1 MSTASQSYTSL
12 LNPLTFPPFLSCPQE
27 YRFSSAYYSRP
38 PPIRHWCFFGEIES
52 ISGIG
57 RLCLDVR
64 DREGTPAR
72 IYFYLDRLSPSV
84 VEVVMTFGPRHGI
97 TYPNHPNCP
106 QHLIQKGNTI
116 AVLYAQ
122 QHTWREP
129 STGIRIEDGD
139 TVHVCIFIY
148 DILCLNEL
156 MYILTA
162 LFHSVVLSL

>member
-1 MSTASQSYTSL
+1 MTTASQSYTSL
-12 LNPLTFPPFLSCPQE
+12 LYPLAFPPFLLCLQE
-27 YRFSSAYYSRP
+27 YRFSSTYYSQP
-38 PPIRHWCFFGEIES
+38 PPIRHWCFLGKIES

-57 RLCLDVR
+57 HLCLDVR
-64 DREGTPAR
+64 DREGTPTH
-72 IYFYLDRLSPSV
+72 IYFYLNRLSPSV
-84 VEVVMTFGPRHGI
+84 VEVVMTLGPRHRI
-97 TYPNHPNCP
+97 TYPNHPNCL

-129 STGIRIEDGD
+129 LMGIWIEDRD
-139 TVHVCIFIY
+139 TVHVCIFIC

>member
-1 MSTASQSYTSL
+1 MTTAAQPYTSL
-12 LNPLTFPPFLSCPQE
+12 LDPFAFPPFLSCPHE
-27 YRFSSAYYSRP
+27 YKISSAYYLRP
-38 PPIRHWCFFGEIES
+38 SPIRHWCFLGEIES

-106 QHLIQKGNTI
+106 QHLIQKGNNI

-122 QHTWREP
+122 QPLLYALGGNHRREYGLK
-129 STGIRIEDGD
+129 TETRCMYVFLY
-139 TVHVCIFIY
+139 TIF
-148 DILCLNEL
+148 CAS
-156 MYILTA
+156 M
-162 LFHSVVLSL
+162 S